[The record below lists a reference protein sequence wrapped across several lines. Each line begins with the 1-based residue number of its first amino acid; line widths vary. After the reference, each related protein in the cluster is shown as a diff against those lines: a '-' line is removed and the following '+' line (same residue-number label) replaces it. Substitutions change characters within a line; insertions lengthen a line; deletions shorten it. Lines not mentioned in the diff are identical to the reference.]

1 MQKDNPGTSR
11 LESADDSINQEN
23 KEQQVLQHIWTLGL
37 GGLLR
42 SYMTEGDQRIFNP
55 LISPL
60 LPLLHI
66 LVALIIFHISHKSI
80 LILNSI

>member
-23 KEQQVLQHIWTLGL
+23 KEQQVLQHIWTLGW

-60 LPLLHI
+60 LPRYT
-66 LVALIIFHISHKSI
+66 S
-80 LILNSI
+80 

>member
-23 KEQQVLQHIWTLGL
+23 KEQQVLQHIWTVGW
-37 GGLLR
+37 G
-42 SYMTEGDQRIFNP
+42 SYLDLIQQQEIFNP

-60 LPLLHI
+60 LPRYT
-66 LVALIIFHISHKSI
+66 S
-80 LILNSI
+80 